1 MQFYWATK
9 TQSPEE
15 AGRLSVANRMTI
27 FLSITRIME
36 ALVFLVCGIAYASML
51 YQINFSDIQIDVCN
65 LQVCRI
71 YHIFTLVTS

>member
-1 MQFYWATK
+1 
-9 TQSPEE
+9 
-15 AGRLSVANRMTI
+15 
-27 FLSITRIME
+27 ME